1 MSIVQPL
8 YDHTTEATAFV
19 VDDYP
24 YGFTARTQIRYW
36 LEYKAKKGWRFVS
49 QTKNPKTGAWN
60 KPKASTYTEWGAAM
74 YLDEN
79 NHVQWTGIRQY
90 SDDRAILAFV
100 TTFPNADM
108 RELRKIAP
116 LKRQYLEGRISGQIL
131 ITINKVPQPVSDF
144 EKDEARKN
152 LAIWDQIEKMI
163 EGGVS

>member
-1 MSIVQPL
+1 MKPL
-8 YDHTTEATAFV
+8 YDHTTEATAYV

-24 YGFTARTQIRYW
+24 YGFTARTSIRYW

-60 KPKASTYTEWGAAM
+60 KPKMSTYTEWGAAM

-79 NHVQWTGIRQY
+79 NHVQWTGIGQY
-90 SDDRAILAFV
+90 SDDQTILTFV

-108 RELRKIAP
+108 HELRKIAP
-116 LKRQYLEGRISGQIL
+116 LKQRYLAGSINGTIVT
-131 ITINKVPQPVSDF
+131 TINNVRQPVS
-144 EKDEARKN
+144 EADIERLQN
-152 LAIWDQIEKMI
+152 ELATWKQIEKLI